1 MTLTIREIKNEI
13 EDMEL
18 GEELFINA
26 LYLNSKGV
34 DFLKSLIA
42 NGVLTLNDRSL
53 NNIVKDAQY
62 EYLVGE
68 KILPQADYIKI
79 GEI

>member
-68 KILPQADYIKI
+68 KILPQADYIM
-79 GEI
+79 